1 MSLFPNNEE
10 RKKRLEKARQER
22 EEIVFL
28 RDMLLESDA
37 PDYVKTDITIMK
49 VADDIIDKITSVKTI
64 VLTDSEEIKEKQI
77 ALEYLTCVL
86 GGVEMFIQQ
95 HPIIASGQAFLDS
108 ME

>member
-77 ALEYLTCVL
+77 ALEYLTSVL